1 MTQPDLVSKLRE
13 VSAHW
18 KAESKRIKLL
28 ADKERSAHGREE
40 LMAQSV
46 RYWMCADE
54 LESLLGREGQAAE
67 PATVEVCGF
76 CGGFLEGDYCTACD
90 AHVEED
96 ARDRI
101 PAPQRKVDF
110 CGAVCMAWEDC
121 GDKEYTH
128 HCVLQAD
135 HQGKHKF
142 SCSQVAQ
149 PAPSPSTPIVPGTAG
164 LSADWPECK
173 EFYDLMQY
181 YRHAPV
187 IDQPFTVKRYELVKE
202 WLRSQVNALLGAAKP
217 AERTVGQND
226 AAKAQSFPIHVDGW
240 TEREAQIRKDA
251 LREAFLLRPGL
262 PHDGN
267 SAQFREGYYA
277 GLEAYRQAIRS
288 ALKEE
293 S

>member
-1 MTQPDLVSKLRE
+1 MPDLVSKLRE

-54 LESLLGREGQAAE
+54 LESLLGREGQAA
-67 PATVEVCGF
+67 PATV
-76 CGGFLEGDYCTACD
+76 
-90 AHVEED
+90 
-96 ARDRI
+96 
-101 PAPQRKVDF
+101 PQRKVDF

-149 PAPSPSTPIVPGTAG
+149 PAPSPSTPIAPGTAG
-164 LSADWPECK
+164 SSSLSAPPVRPVTQVECSNCGTTC
-173 EFYDLMQY
+173 
-181 YRHAPV
+181 
-187 IDQPFTVKRYELVKE
+187 TVSCWKCGYSLV
-202 WLRSQVNALLGAAKP
+202 
-217 AERTVGQND
+217 
-226 AAKAQSFPIHVDGW
+226 
-240 TEREAQIRKDA
+240 TEREVRIRKSV
-251 LREAFLLRPGL
+251 LEEAGKVARTHFLQYTGDNVATMELV
-262 PHDGN
+262 D
-267 SAQFREGYYA
+267 
-277 GLEAYRQAIRS
+277 AIR
-288 ALKEE
+288 ALAERPAPAGEVKEK
-293 S
+293 SDG